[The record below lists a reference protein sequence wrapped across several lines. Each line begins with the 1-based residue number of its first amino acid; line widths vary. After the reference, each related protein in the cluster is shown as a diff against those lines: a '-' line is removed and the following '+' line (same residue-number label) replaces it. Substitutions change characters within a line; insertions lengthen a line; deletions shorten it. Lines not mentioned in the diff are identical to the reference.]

1 MKSGDDTK
9 LYRQALLNMK
19 EEILAD
25 SRKVE
30 DGEIDTVNED
40 LADSVDRSSMEA
52 DRNFTIRLLDREHKL
67 LKKVEEAFERLA
79 NGEFGVCGEC
89 GEDIAKERLL
99 ARPVATLC
107 IACKEAEERAEQK
120 IPRIAS

>member
-1 MKSGDDTK
+1 MKRGDDTK

-25 SRKVE
+25 AQKV
-30 DGEIDTVNED
+30 DRGEIDSVGED
-40 LADSVDRSSMEA
+40 LADTVDRSAMET

-67 LKKVEEAFERLA
+67 LKKVEEAFERLD
-79 NGEFGVCGEC
+79 NGEFGVCEEC
-89 GEDIAKERLL
+89 GENIGKERLL

-107 IACKEAEERAEQK
+107 ISCKEAEEQAEQK